1 MTHIFLILLASNM
14 YYKTSRVLVIMKL
27 TLPTVLVLD
36 YYLRNLTCNHSSHG
50 SAHLS

>member
-14 YYKTSRVLVIMKL
+14 HYKTSSVLVIMKL

-36 YYLRNLTCNHSSHG
+36 YYLTCNHSSHC